1 MINFKKI
8 ALIGALAAEEK
19 KAEDIVILNLQP
31 LSVLT
36 DYFVILSCESQVQ
49 IKTVAN
55 AITDKLSQK
64 GIKANH
70 IEGTPESKWILLDY
84 NGVII
89 HIFHKELRNYYQL
102 EKVWGDA
109 KNINYKR
116 NT

>member
-1 MINFKKI
+1 M
-8 ALIGALAAEEK
+8 GALAAEEK

-31 LSVLT
+31 LTVLT

-49 IKTVAN
+49 IKTVAG

-89 HIFHKELRNYYQL
+89 HIFHRELRNYYQL

-109 KNINYKR
+109 KNINYK
-116 NT
+116 